1 MAITLYFQRKQLEDG
16 KQLGIWTYNAQ
27 VLRLIDEFLSAQMQM
42 HRDKCSE
49 LWDNLKG
56 GRSETVEGLRFAFE
70 RQIRDDACEAGEE
83 WARFKSGEI
92 YGQYA
97 SFIRLSRY
105 FDMISFYTLDSQT
118 SEALHFY
125 YVWWRGFLIQVRDI
139 FTGVWESVPPQER
152 RLSFVPGWVG
162 MPERLDRQFKT
173 CGLPLE

>member
-1 MAITLYFQRKQLEDG
+1 M
-16 KQLGIWTYNAQ
+16 Q
-27 VLRLIDEFLSAQMQM
+27 V

-56 GRSETVEGLRFAFE
+56 GRPETVEGLRFAFE

-105 FDMISFYTLDSQT
+105 FDMISFYTLDGQT